1 MEMRGI
7 GAGIEE
13 RRSELG
19 FEEDLKFSAWTLHF
33 KGVFS
38 FECTTCNEPN
48 LPNCAPQ
55 GRMTVIF

>member
-1 MEMRGI
+1 MCGI

-19 FEEDLKFSAWTLHF
+19 FEEDPKFSAWTLHF
-33 KGVFS
+33 KGAFS
-38 FECTTCNEPN
+38 SECIACNEPN
-48 LPNCAPQ
+48 FPNCAPQ